1 MKQTIHT
8 ALAPSAIGPYVQ
20 AARVKD
26 WLYIS
31 GCIPITADTNNMVDG
46 AIEEQTRQALKN
58 LEAILAAAGGCKK
71 DIVKTTCFLTDIERF
86 NSFNRIYSDYFENGY
101 PARSCVEVSRLPKD
115 ALVEIEAVAYLGRA

>member
-1 MKQTIHT
+1 MKQIIHT
-8 ALAPSAIGPYVQ
+8 ALAPPAIGPYVQ
-20 AARVKD
+20 AVKVKD

-31 GCIPITADTNNMVDG
+31 GCIPITADTGNMVAG
-46 AIEEQTRQALKN
+46 AIEEQTHQALKN
-58 LEAILAAAGGCKK
+58 LEAILTAAGGCKK

-86 NSFNRIYSDYFENGY
+86 NSFNRIYADYFENEY